1 MNSIFFNEIED
12 SKCIKIYL
20 HEKIDEKVI
29 NDTLIKLGLISLE
42 FTNSKGSEKYY
53 YFELEGERSYAASI
67 NYIIT
72 WNYIKVDVENSCICI
87 NYPKDY
93 NYISNYK
100 SNILY
105 KILSLLIKENI
116 ITKKSANVIN
126 ANNIGNI
133 FGGIANIT
141 DNLNNVI
148 NAMDSIQLKEY
159 EMPKQSVEDIIK
171 EIKLGE
177 KIGKELHYHG
187 RWIGKTK
194 ILIENFIKF
203 LMDKYKEELA
213 LNENNTKN
221 EVEKEEAKEL
231 NIEKLNPIIR
241 KCEDKIIEI
250 KNIIKDFDYSDKKT
264 YEELTSKVENDLKEL
279 ENIKNVNKINEII
292 DEINKIYRNAY
303 NKKNN
308 VSSLSYI
315 METDENI
322 DLIKKIDI
330 ENL

>member
-1 MNSIFFNEIED
+1 MNSIFFNKIED
-12 SKCIKIYL
+12 AKCIKIYL

-29 NDTLIKLGLISLE
+29 NDTLIKLGLTSLE
-42 FTNSKGSEKYY
+42 FANSKGSEKYY
-53 YFELEGERSYAASI
+53 YFELEEERSYAASI

-72 WNYIKVDVENSCICI
+72 WNYIKVDFENSCICI

-116 ITKKSANVIN
+116 ITEKIN
-126 ANNIGNI
+126 RI
-133 FGGIANIT
+133 
-141 DNLNNVI
+141 
-148 NAMDSIQLKEY
+148 KEY
-159 EMPKQSVEDIIK
+159 EMPKQNVEDIIEK
-171 EIKLGE
+171 IKLG
-177 KIGKELHYHG
+177 KNIGGELHYSG

-213 LNENNTKN
+213 LIENNSKN
-221 EVEKEEAKEL
+221 EAEKEEVKES
-231 NIEKLNPIIR
+231 NIEKLNSIIR
-241 KCEDKIIEI
+241 KYEDKIIEI
-250 KNIIKDFDYSDKKT
+250 KDIIKDFDYSDKKT

-279 ENIKNVNKINEII
+279 ENIKNVNKINKII

-330 ENL
+330 ENLE

>member
-1 MNSIFFNEIED
+1 MNSIFFNKIED
-12 SKCIKIYL
+12 AKCIKIYL

-29 NDTLIKLGLISLE
+29 NDTLIKLGLTSLE
-42 FTNSKGSEKYY
+42 FANSKGSEKYY
-53 YFELEGERSYAASI
+53 YFELEEGHFYAGSM
-67 NYIIT
+67 NYVIT

-87 NYPKDY
+87 NYPKGY
-93 NYISNYK
+93 NYISNN
-100 SNILY
+100 SNILN

-116 ITKKSANVIN
+116 ITEKIN
-126 ANNIGNI
+126 RI
-133 FGGIANIT
+133 
-141 DNLNNVI
+141 
-148 NAMDSIQLKEY
+148 KEY
-159 EMPKQSVEDIIK
+159 EMPKQNVEDIIEK
-171 EIKLGE
+171 IKLG
-177 KIGKELHYHG
+177 KNIGGELHYSG
-187 RWIGKTK
+187 KWIGKTK

-213 LNENNTKN
+213 LSKNNSKN
-221 EVEKEEAKEL
+221 KMKKEEVKEL

-250 KNIIKDFDYSDKKT
+250 KDIIKDFDYSDKKT
-264 YEELTSKVENDLKEL
+264 YEELTSKVESDLKEL
-279 ENIKNVNKINEII
+279 ENIKNVNKINKII

-330 ENL
+330 ENLE